1 MDLMNM
7 LRYQMMGQ
15 SGGYRP
21 TNELS
26 PIMMDQPS
34 MLGGRLGFETP
45 YRLRG
50 GANTAFVQLPD
61 GSIMRSPLSYDL
73 GIARR
78 MLGGDVDFGLQYG
91 PQDNAPDQYRAMLQ
105 YRRQF

>member
-1 MDLMNM
+1 M
-7 LRYQMMGQ
+7 LA
-15 SGGYRP
+15 
-21 TNELS
+21 
-26 PIMMDQPS
+26 
-34 MLGGRLGFETP
+34 GRLGFETP

-78 MLGGDVDFGLQYG
+78 MLGGDVDFGLHYS
-91 PQDNAPDQYRAMLQ
+91 PQDVLPDQYRAMLQ